1 MRGLKYLLLC
11 AWTAAA
17 TWFPAEGEAII
28 DGRHPYRLK
37 ERYYGD
43 KGSMYLEDE
52 VSGALRKRA
61 DDVVVN
67 EYCRYWG
74 QSSE

>member
-17 TWFPAEGEAII
+17 AWYPAEGEAIV
-28 DGRHPYRLK
+28 DGRLPFLR
-37 ERYYGD
+37 ERVYGEGD
-43 KGSMYLEDE
+43 SMYIGDE
-52 VSGALRKRA
+52 VSGILRKRA
-61 DDVVVN
+61 DAGPVN
-67 EYCRYWG
+67 AYCRYWG